1 MHVEIWSDVV
11 CPWCYVGKRRF
22 EQALERFE
30 HRDTTTVSWRSFE
43 LDPDAPRRRDEDPA
57 GTMAERHGIPR
68 AEAEAL
74 RLRVA
79 AVAAGEGL
87 HYLPE
92 GGGIVNSFDAHR
104 LTHLAAA
111 HGKQAEVVE
120 QLFATHLVEGGDI
133 ADPAVLVRIGRSFG
147 LQAFEI
153 ETMLEGKAL
162 SLQVAEDERL
172 AVRLEAKGVPFFV
185 VDRTFSVAGAQPVDT
200 LLGML
205 RQGWD
210 EAEAAAA
217 AAAEL

>member
-11 CPWCYVGKRRF
+11 CPWCYIGKRRF
-22 EQALERFE
+22 ETALERFE
-30 HRDTTTVSWRSFE
+30 HGDVVTVSWRSFE
-43 LDPDAPRRRDEDPA
+43 LDPAAPRTPDPDPV
-57 GTMAERHGIPR
+57 GTLAARYGVERSQADAMR
-68 AEAEAL
+68 A
-74 RLRVA
+74 RVA

-87 HYLPE
+87 HYRPD
-92 GGGIVNSFDAHR
+92 GGGMVNSFDAHR

-111 HGKQAEVVE
+111 HGKQPEAVE
-120 QLFATHLVEGGDI
+120 RLFAMHFVEGVNI
-133 ADPAVLVRIGRSFG
+133 ADHAVLIDLGTS
-147 LQAFEI
+147 LSIDANET

-172 AVRLEAKGVPFFV
+172 ATRLEAPGVPFFV
-185 VDRTFSVAGAQPVDT
+185 VDRTFSVSGAQPVDT

-217 AAAEL
+217 AAADL